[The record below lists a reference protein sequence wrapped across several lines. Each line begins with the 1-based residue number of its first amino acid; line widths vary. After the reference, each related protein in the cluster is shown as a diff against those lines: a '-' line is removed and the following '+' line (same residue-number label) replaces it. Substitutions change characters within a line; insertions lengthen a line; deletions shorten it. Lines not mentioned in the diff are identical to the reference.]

1 MTGVARGKIIRVVVT
16 WWDVVGMIGREPW
29 PDDIGERWRRF
40 DIHWFFLGVAM
51 AKASPRV
58 TRVDVGRDPRL

>member
-16 WWDVVGMIGREPW
+16 WWEIVGMIGREPW

-40 DIHWFFLGVAM
+40 DVHRVNLWWQWPRPALG
-51 AKASPRV
+51 
-58 TRVDVGRDPRL
+58 